1 MFTDTY
7 LDRTAGVFDMRV
19 ATDCYVCKSHKR
31 WRHRSMCGSHLHP
44 RADICAVASQAPLPS
59 CPSPSPCPLSQLAR
73 GVGTRGEGLSTAFVV
88 SLSCVCCKYWRR
100 GPATWHTRL
109 STAAAR
115 CAGVARFTNTGVPA
129 YHTPDAIRR
138 HAGGGI
144 SAGEMLQNRA
154 HMHVQTDPCH

>member
-59 CPSPSPCPLSQLAR
+59 CPSPSPCPLSPLAR
-73 GVGTRGEGLSTAFVV
+73 GVGTRGGGSEHSFC
-88 SLSCVCCKYWRR
+88 CVIILCVLQILEARPRHLAHSSVDCGCEMRR
-100 GPATWHTRL
+100 GGEVYKHRGTRL
-109 STAAAR
+109 
-115 CAGVARFTNTGVPA
+115 P
-129 YHTPDAIRR
+129 HT
-138 HAGGGI
+138 
-144 SAGEMLQNRA
+144 
-154 HMHVQTDPCH
+154 

>member
-1 MFTDTY
+1 MSVNLTRDGATVQCVAHTY
-7 LDRTAGVFDMRV
+7 ILALTFVLL
-19 ATDCYVCKSHKR
+19 
-31 WRHRSMCGSHLHP
+31 RHRPPSRPAPPPP
-44 RADICAVASQAPLPS
+44 RARYHRSHVVSGL
-59 CPSPSPCPLSQLAR
+59 
-73 GVGTRGEGLSTAFVV
+73 GGEGRSTAFVV

-144 SAGEMLQNRA
+144 SAGEMLQYRA